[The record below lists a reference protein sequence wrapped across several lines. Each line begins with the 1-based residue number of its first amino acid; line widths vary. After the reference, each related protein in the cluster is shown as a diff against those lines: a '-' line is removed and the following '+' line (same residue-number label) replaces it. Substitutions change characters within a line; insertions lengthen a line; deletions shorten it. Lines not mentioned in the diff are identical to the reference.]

1 MAYEQAMQATNV
13 KDDTVEDAIR
23 AYRASRQ
30 GDFEGQLETAY
41 STTVII
47 IDSGIADQITKAA
60 SDPSFRHSW
69 AEVEPFFDRS
79 QAHFQRAGHLQ
90 AYAMAKFAIGGSIQ
104 GYQVHKGLTGDGGG
118 ATKMASAV
126 VGVKL
131 LTQVIEFVPKILSN
145 YEEMNKLDVQLM
157 EFPIYAQA
165 SKNRKASDGE
175 LGQAQLEA
183 FNAEADRALE
193 TNESVF
199 TSLFGIERMLK
210 KGTAEM
216 LPIQS

>member
-1 MAYEQAMQATNV
+1 
-13 KDDTVEDAIR
+13 
-23 AYRASRQ
+23 
-30 GDFEGQLETAY
+30 
-41 STTVII
+41 
-47 IDSGIADQITKAA
+47 
-60 SDPSFRHSW
+60 
-69 AEVEPFFDRS
+69 
-79 QAHFQRAGHLQ
+79 
-90 AYAMAKFAIGGSIQ
+90 
-104 GYQVHKGLTGDGGG
+104 
-118 ATKMASAV
+118 MASAV

-210 KGTAEM
+210 KRTAEM